1 MISIIVAI
9 AKNYAIG
16 KDNNLLWHLPDDL
29 KRFKKLTLGQCI
41 LMGKKTWESL
51 PVRPLPGRKKVIL
64 TDNPEDC
71 FNCSFTAFSIEDA
84 LRQCEGCEEV
94 FVIGGGS
101 VYRQF
106 MDIADRLYITWV
118 DKDYDA
124 DTFFPFID
132 PGVWQEVD
140 NEGDYFDEKNG
151 FTYRY
156 TTYERRLSPTPIKK

>member
-16 KDNNLLWHLPDDL
+16 KNNDLLWHLPEDL
-29 KRFKKLTLGQCI
+29 KRFKRLTSGHCL

-51 PVRPLPGRKKVIL
+51 PVKPLPGRKNIIL
-64 TDNPEDC
+64 TDNPADC
-71 FNCSFTAFSIEDA
+71 FNCSYTAFSIKDA
-84 LRQCEGCEEV
+84 LVKCAGCEEV

-106 MDIADRLYITWV
+106 MDIADRLLITWV

-124 DTFFPFID
+124 DTFFPEID
-132 PGVWQEVD
+132 PTIWEAVET
-140 NEGDYFDEKNG
+140 EGDYFDEKNG
-151 FTYRY
+151 FSYRY
-156 TTYERRLSPTPIKK
+156 ITYQRRQV